1 MRAAIYARYSTD
13 LQSEASIDDQV
24 RLCRKLLDEHGWN
37 DVAVYSDAAISGA
50 STIRPGYQKML
61 EDARSGTFDILVA
74 EALDRLSRD
83 QEDIAGL
90 YKQLTFAGI
99 RLVTR
104 TEGEINELHVGLK
117 GTMNALYIKDLA
129 EKTRRGLEGRVRQGR
144 SGGGNAYGYDVVRR
158 LDAKGEP
165 IRGERRINKTEAAVV
180 NRIFEAFAAG
190 RSPRAIALD
199 LNRERI
205 PGPSG
210 KDWGASTIH
219 GNWRRGTGIL
229 NNELYIGHLVWN
241 RLRYI
246 KDPSTGKRISRP
258 NPESDWIVEEV
269 PDLRIVDDELWQ
281 RVKERQQSTA
291 HRIAAGVRTN
301 RPERARRPRYLLS
314 GLLKCGACGSGYAK
328 VSQHHYGCSAA
339 RNKGTCGNRRTIRRD
354 VVEATVL
361 EGLKE
366 NLMHP
371 DCVRE
376 FVREFHRE
384 ANRLAATEDAAR
396 EQTDRDLAKAEKE
409 IANIVEAI
417 KSGIS
422 ASALR
427 DELVALEAKKTELEQ
442 SLEAAPKPVLR
453 LHPNLAD
460 LYREKVANLAASL
473 NAVDAG
479 AEAAEA
485 IRALIDEVR
494 LVPEE
499 DRLRIELYGEL
510 SALIGLANDNPH
522 SLGTGVQTTLVAGR
536 GFEPL
541 TFRL

>member
-1 MRAAIYARYSTD
+1 
-13 LQSEASIDDQV
+13 
-24 RLCRKLLDEHGWN
+24 
-37 DVAVYSDAAISGA
+37 
-50 STIRPGYQKML
+50 
-61 EDARSGTFDILVA
+61 
-74 EALDRLSRD
+74 
-83 QEDIAGL
+83 
-90 YKQLTFAGI
+90 
-99 RLVTR
+99 
-104 TEGEINELHVGLK
+104 
-117 GTMNALYIKDLA
+117 
-129 EKTRRGLEGRVRQGR
+129 
-144 SGGGNAYGYDVVRR
+144 
-158 LDAKGEP
+158 
-165 IRGERRINKTEAAVV
+165 
-180 NRIFEAFAAG
+180 
-190 RSPRAIALD
+190 

-229 NNELYIGHLVWN
+229 NNELYIGRLVWN

-246 KDPSTGKRISRP
+246 KDPSTGKRISRL
-258 NPESDWIVEEV
+258 NPESDWITEEV
-269 PDLRIVDDELWQ
+269 PDLRIVDDELWH

-291 HRIAAGVRTN
+291 HRIAAGTRTN

-396 EQTDRDLAKAEKE
+396 EQTARDLAKAEKE

-417 KSGIS
+417 KSGMS

-494 LVPEE
+494 LVPDE

-510 SALIGLANDNPH
+510 SALIGLANDNPR
-522 SLGTGVQTTLVAGR
+522 SSGTGVQATLVAGTR
-536 GFEPL
+536 NRRYLHLDFASL
-541 TFRL
+541 A